1 MAKKP
6 EQDQEQEYNFMEHLN
21 RIKVEKVAKLNIL
34 PTFKVNYDQKN
45 KVSDI
50 YNVIVLSLPKPT
62 DFADG
67 NTYLTMFL
75 EMNQVVYQF
84 NCNAESFQFQLAV
97 LIEKHF
103 KGVIKDLITHEIQ
116 ISKTMAKIDTP
127 TFKGMAEVYQIS
139 LIK

>member
-6 EQDQEQEYNFMEHLN
+6 EQDQEQEYNFMEHLDKTK
-21 RIKVEKVAKLNIL
+21 IEKVAKLNIL

-45 KVSDI
+45 NISDI
-50 YNVIVLSLPKPT
+50 YNAIVLSLPKPT
-62 DFADG
+62 LFADG
-67 NTYLTMFL
+67 NTYLTMLL

-103 KGVIKDLITHEIQ
+103 EGVIKDLITHEIQ
-116 ISKTMAKIDTP
+116 ISKTMAKIDTDN
-127 TFKGMAEVYQIS
+127 FKGKAEVYQIS

>member
-67 NTYLTMFL
+67 NTYLTMLL

-103 KGVIKDLITHEIQ
+103 EGVIKDLITHEIQ
-116 ISKTMAKIDTP
+116 ISKTMAKIDTDN
-127 TFKGMAEVYQIS
+127 FKGKAEVYQIS